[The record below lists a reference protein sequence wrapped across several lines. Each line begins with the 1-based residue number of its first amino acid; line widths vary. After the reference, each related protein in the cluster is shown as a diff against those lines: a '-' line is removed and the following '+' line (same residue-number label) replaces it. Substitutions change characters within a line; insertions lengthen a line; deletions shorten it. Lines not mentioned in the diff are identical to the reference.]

1 MLKAKAKMIGLNRFI
16 TGYYV
21 CLQKVVLNPCDSADK
36 EKENEEHFIIFDE
49 MSDWGLPYNHK
60 KADVDG
66 ETVCMCSGMRD
77 NNNNLIYEN
86 DIVSCYLKKYNGIV
100 KFNDGCFDIEFEDGS
115 RDYLKCYVANHA
127 VTVKGNL
134 FD

>member
-77 NNNNLIYEN
+77 NNNNLIFEN
-86 DIVSCYLKKYNGIV
+86 DKVFTGLYKKNRY
-100 KFNDGCFDIEFEDGS
+100 
-115 RDYLKCYVANHA
+115 R
-127 VTVKGNL
+127 
-134 FD
+134 